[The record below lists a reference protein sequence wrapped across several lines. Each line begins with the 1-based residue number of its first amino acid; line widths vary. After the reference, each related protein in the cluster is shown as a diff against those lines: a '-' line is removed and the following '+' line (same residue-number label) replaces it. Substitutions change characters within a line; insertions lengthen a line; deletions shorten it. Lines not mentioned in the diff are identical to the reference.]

1 VIDFQVLIIT
11 LGILLGIVALT
22 TLAAIGN
29 KFYSSR
35 EESTKRSFLDQLRKS
50 FLLLKTGIPEDH
62 AEGMGRIVR
71 GLGGRWADL
80 AAQEVSQ
87 LELATRLD
95 VIRALE
101 EGGVIARHLKR
112 ARSPMKWTRAH
123 ALRILGELKVP
134 SSVPTLLTALED
146 KDPDVRNVAARSL
159 GRMKLQAAEEALV
172 ELLGKHDQAVSAR
185 IAAIC
190 IEMGPRTAP
199 LLIRSLREGAPK
211 ARFWAARILGEIKDA
226 RSTRSLGEALT
237 DKEPDVRSAS
247 VWALGMIAD
256 RASAGLVEP
265 VLADPVWYV
274 RAHAAEA
281 LGRIGDPNAVTKLG
295 EALQDRSWWVRKNA
309 LDALVRIGE
318 PSKTTLLNTLHSGDR
333 FARDCAVEALMTLG
347 LPLPESVVSE
357 GGES

>member
-1 VIDFQVLIIT
+1 VIDYQALLVT
-11 LGILLGIVALT
+11 LGLLLCIVALT

-29 KFYSSR
+29 KVYSNR
-35 EESTKRSFLDQLRKS
+35 EESSKRSFLDRLRKN
-50 FLLLKTGIPEDH
+50 FLLLKTGIPDDR
-62 AEGMGRIVR
+62 AEGMRGIVHA
-71 GLGGRWADL
+71 LSGRWSEL
-80 AAQEVSQ
+80 AAVEVSQ
-87 LELATRLD
+87 LELALRLD

-101 EGGVIARHLKR
+101 EGGVVARYLR
-112 ARSPMKWTRAH
+112 DARSPMKWTRAH

-134 SSVPTLLTALED
+134 SSVPTLLAALGD

-172 ELLGKHDQAVSAR
+172 DLLGKHDQSVSAR

-199 LLIRSLREGAPK
+199 LLIRALREGTPK

-226 RSTRSLGEALT
+226 RATRSLGDALG
-237 DKEPDVRSAS
+237 DKEHDVRSAA

-256 RASAGLVEP
+256 RSSASLVES
-265 VLADPVWYV
+265 LLGDPIWYV

-281 LGRIGDPNAVTKLG
+281 LGRIGDPTAVPKLA
-295 EALQDRSWWVRKNA
+295 ECLKDRSWWVRKNA

-318 PSKTTLLNTLHSGDR
+318 PSKAALLRTLHGEDR

-347 LPLPESVVSE
+347 MPLPETVVSE
-357 GGES
+357 RGES